1 MPLARRVAASL
12 MLCCA
17 QPCQCFLSQ
26 PVANP
31 HSRSVTPNRPTF
43 AQRWQ
48 WDFDHTNPALL
59 RTAQV
64 LTFLTVY
71 VKSSSRYTVLC
82 KFLLF
87 GKCSEIVNSFC
98 HFEVHFLLT
107 TFPDR
112 APQPPKQRP
121 SSGDHGSHFTRKTQ
135 GFAPGNVFTRE
146 FTSPRTV
153 ALPSHLM
160 IGGWQYDVV
169 DTMME
174 MLTMTIVRNSEVF

>member
-112 APQPPKQRP
+112 APATAETATLLWRPRKPLYPKNTGFRARECFHPWIHESPNCCTSQPLDDWWLTIWC
-121 SSGDHGSHFTRKTQ
+121 GWHDDGNADHDNRS
-135 GFAPGNVFTRE
+135 
-146 FTSPRTV
+146 
-153 ALPSHLM
+153 
-160 IGGWQYDVV
+160 
-169 DTMME
+169 
-174 MLTMTIVRNSEVF
+174 